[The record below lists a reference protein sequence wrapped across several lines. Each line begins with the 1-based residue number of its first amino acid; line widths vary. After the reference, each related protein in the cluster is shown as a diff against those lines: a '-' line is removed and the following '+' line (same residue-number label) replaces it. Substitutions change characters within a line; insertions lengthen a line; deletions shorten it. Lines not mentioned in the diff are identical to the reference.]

1 MSPRSLHWLC
11 FAGGV
16 AVALFFLA
24 GAGSIPPAPA
34 LSSCSVPLAGPDS
47 GSDMIVASPTATFGL
62 PESLRGIYAGA
73 GGLPRLVRN
82 AGLPLASEVSMTGR
96 TLSAKE
102 ALAHNIINS
111 VSASRETCVDEA
123 VKLAS
128 KVANISPDA
137 IYVTRVALRETWET
151 GSVDRGF
158 QIVDDR
164 LKRGLMDGEN
174 AKEGLAAFR
183 EKRKPVWKASKL

>member
-1 MSPRSLHWLC
+1 
-11 FAGGV
+11 
-16 AVALFFLA
+16 
-24 GAGSIPPAPA
+24 
-34 LSSCSVPLAGPDS
+34 
-47 GSDMIVASPTATFGL
+47 MIVASPTATFGL